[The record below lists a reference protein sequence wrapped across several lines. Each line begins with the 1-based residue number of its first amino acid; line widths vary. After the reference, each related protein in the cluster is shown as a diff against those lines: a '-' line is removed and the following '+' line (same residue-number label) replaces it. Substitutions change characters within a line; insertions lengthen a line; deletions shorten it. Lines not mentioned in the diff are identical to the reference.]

1 MAVGKVGSFATVQPA
16 IVDFGG
22 MAQGAFDK
30 MRADEERKRREK
42 EARDEKKRQEIER
55 LGGLGFLKSTNIKGF
70 NQGLEEAYK
79 PMVQEYRLAKEA
91 GDTTKMRE
99 LQENIFSMNDI
110 VDKVVKQHDFYL
122 KNKDDFDADYFNRA
136 KSVLDNIDIANMDV
150 KRGEDG
156 RVRFTV
162 YGDPE
167 RKEVLFRDMT
177 PNEIVDSLKIPYKF
191 DSEAMVKGFV
201 KNYALDDVER
211 MINSGGIIGTAKDIK
226 LENNPRVL
234 SAIESKANE
243 LVNDSNAMAWF
254 GSKVLGK
261 YEADAMGYSTEEKK
275 QAKEEFTKKLK
286 EAYKSEYDLAIQQKR
301 TGRGSGDKKINLG
314 SVTTIP
320 MTFVEGDDK
329 TKTTSKRDVLS
340 VSIGFGDGSR
350 TRGISY
356 GNTVLGSIMYDPKSN
371 SLYFGTVTS
380 GSEGISVGGKGAG
393 NQNINTKDN
402 VSVGVPENI
411 KYENLPAYI
420 QSDIQ
425 DAVGA
430 RNKQELIE
438 KIFGNLRGGNQA
450 TTQGTTNTSSIKKNM
465 DSYNQQ

>member
-30 MRADEERKRREK
+30 MKADEERKRREK
-42 EARDEKKRQEIER
+42 EARDEKRRQEIEK
-55 LGGLGFLKSTNIKGF
+55 LGGLGFLKSTNVKGF
-70 NQGLEEAYK
+70 NQGLESIYTN
-79 PMVQEYRLAKEA
+79 MRREYADAKA
-91 GDTTKMRE
+91 SSNTTKMRE
-99 LQENIFSMNDI
+99 LQEEVFSMNNI
-110 VDKVVKQHDFYL
+110 VDNVVKQHDFYL
-122 KNKDDFDADYFNRA
+122 KNQDKFDPDYFNRA
-136 KSVLDNIDIANMDV
+136 TSVLENIDIANMDV

-226 LENNPRVL
+226 LEDNPRVL

-243 LVNDSNAMAWF
+243 LVNDSKAMAWF
-254 GSKVLGK
+254 GKQIGK
-261 YEADAMGYSTEEKK
+261 YESDAMGYSTEEKK

-301 TGRGSGDKKINLG
+301 TGRGGGDKKINLG

-450 TTQGTTNTSSIKKNM
+450 TTQGTTSGGNVR
-465 DSYNQQ
+465 

>member
-70 NQGLEEAYK
+70 NQGLEEAFK

-110 VDKVVKQHDFYL
+110 VDKVVKQYDFYL
-122 KNKDDFDADYFNRA
+122 KNKDDFDPDYFNRA

-191 DSEAMVKGFV
+191 DPEVMVKGFV
-201 KNYALDDVER
+201 NNYGLNDIESL
-211 MINSGGIIGTAKDIK
+211 INSGGIIGTVKDIS
-226 LENNPRVL
+226 LEKTPRVM
-234 SAIESKANE
+234 SAIDKKANE
-243 LVNDSNAMAWF
+243 MVNDSNAMAWF
-254 GSKVLGK
+254 GKSIGK
-261 YEADAMGYSTEEKK
+261 YEADSMGYSTEEKK
-275 QAKEEFTKKLK
+275 EAKEYFTERLK
-286 EAYKSEYDLAIQQKR
+286 EAYKEKYDLAIQQKR
-301 TGRGSGDKKINLG
+301 TGSGRK
-314 SVTTIP
+314 S
-320 MTFVEGDDK
+320 DDA
-329 TKTTSKRDVLS
+329 SFGNPQWLS
-340 VSIGFGDGSR
+340 
-350 TRGISY
+350 
-356 GNTVLGSIMYDPKSN
+356 N
-371 SLYFGTVTS
+371 
-380 GSEGISVGGKGAG
+380 VGGKENVLFSPIIASGGKKTGIYYSASQDIVG
-393 NQNINTKDN
+393 VGMTKDGELYPF
-402 VSVGVPENI
+402 VSESIGTSSSVNSNLNRTKTSSGTSGKVGQYDVIEDSASR
-411 KYENLPAYI
+411 E
-420 QSDIQ
+420 
-425 DAVGA
+425 AVLQRVAELAGYKTIA
-430 RNKQELIE
+430 EMKQKL
-438 KIFGNLRGGNQA
+438 FGVGNTPN
-450 TTQGTTNTSSIKKNM
+450 TTQGTINTSSIKKNM